1 MRYLPHT
8 STVPGVASAGLV
20 SLIGVLLFVPNA
32 LWLVSGSGSIP
43 GTVLAAVGTLLSTVL
58 VLGRYLLLRDETTAT
73 HVPRVAGWAVL
84 GTVLLGL
91 IVVLIDL
98 TGVGIPL
105 FAGATLLS
113 VSTFAHVIIDVR
125 DVQRIR
131 AEELAQQREKLAVL
145 NRLVRHNLRHEAQY
159 LLGAKS
165 MLTSADAPDERET
178 ISADVGEVAEQLT
191 EMHDTLERTQ
201 QIIRRG
207 SRSNS
212 EVDLGEAA
220 ARVVSEYRQAHPE
233 ATITVDVPGG
243 SHGQRRAGTRERH
256 RGVTRERR
264 RIHRRLARNRGDR
277 QSDERRRPADRDR
290 QRSRNPQTGPISH
303 HPRGRY

>member
-8 STVPGVASAGLV
+8 PTVPGVASAGLV

-32 LWLVSGSGSIP
+32 LWLVSGSGSTP

-220 ARVVSEYRQAHPE
+220 ARVVSEYRQAYPE

-277 QSDERRRPADRDR
+277 RSDERRRPADRDR
-290 QRSRNPQTGPISH
+290 QRSRNPRTGPISH